1 MAGLYIHFPFCR
13 AKCAYCDFFSIPYQ
27 PDLAEEYSRAI
38 LKEISVIEPYEDQL
52 DSIYLGGGT
61 PSLMEPHL
69 VETLL
74 DNCGR
79 HFGIPSD
86 CEITLEANPGTL
98 TFSKLKSFK
107 EAGINRLSLGVQ
119 SLSEA
124 ELKLMGRIHDR
135 EEVFNTVEW
144 LYTIDLKNFSI
155 DLIYGLP
162 GQTMESW
169 LDNLSQAV
177 GLNPTHVSCYLL
189 QLDEETPLGRQV
201 ADKKIQLL
209 TEDEEADLYYQTIQE
224 LVGAGF
230 EHYELSNFALPGFR
244 SRHNL
249 NYWRAGEYLGIG
261 AGAVSYRNGCRYKN
275 RADVEQYTRGL
286 LNDRRPEIIPLET
299 MDQQEML
306 ADAMILGL
314 RLIDGVDTDRLAK
327 HFGVDPREIYHN
339 VIKKNIDAG
348 LLTADPPNIRLTN
361 RALFLSNQVFRDFL
375 NF

>member
-1 MAGLYIHFPFCR
+1 
-13 AKCAYCDFFSIPYQ
+13 
-27 PDLAEEYSRAI
+27 I
-38 LKEISVIEPYEDQL
+38 LKEISMIEPYEDQL

-69 VETLL
+69 IETLL

-79 HFGIPSD
+79 HFSIPSD

-119 SLSEA
+119 SFSEV

-135 EEVFNTVEW
+135 EEVYNTVEW
-144 LYTIDLKNFSI
+144 LRAIDLKNFSI
-155 DLIYGLP
+155 DLIYGIP
-162 GQTMESW
+162 GQTMEIW
-169 LDNLSQAV
+169 LDNLRQAI

-201 ADKKIQLL
+201 ADKTIRLL

-224 LVGAGF
+224 LVGTGF
-230 EHYELSNFALPGFR
+230 EHYELSNFALPGFY

-249 NYWRAGEYLGIG
+249 NYWRAGEYIGIG
-261 AGAVSYRNGCRYKN
+261 AGAVSYRNSCRYKN
-275 RADVEQYTRGL
+275 RADVEQYTRAL
-286 LNDRRPEIIPLET
+286 LNDKRPEIIVLEN
-299 MDQQEML
+299 MDQHELL

-327 HFGVDPREIYHN
+327 RFGIDPREIYHN
-339 VIKKNIDAG
+339 AIKENIDAG
-348 LLTADPPNIRLTN
+348 LLAADPPNLRLTN

-375 NF
+375 NI